1 MKGKDLTRYSFRFN
15 MDHQPSRWVKYGF
28 NTNLSYTETNMGAGG
43 GYFSDPL
50 TQVYMMNPMT
60 NVYDEEGQFNFDTTT
75 GYNPVALRSEY
86 GDKSLAKQYRV
97 LLSPYVQINF
107 TPELFF
113 MTRAGIDAYF
123 IDEFGYWS
131 FLQPQGADM
140 NAMGE
145 NANTTR
151 IMLNITNTLNYLKT
165 FNDVHNLN
173 LLVGQEGQKK
183 MYKQAYLAGSNYP
196 VEDLNDV
203 SLAAT
208 PSSAA
213 TTQMQL
219 LLNSYFFNGQY
230 DYNHKYYLSASLR
243 ADGSS
248 RFADGNRWATFW
260 SVGGKYRLTAESFME
275 STSSW
280 LSNLTIRAS
289 YGTTGNQEVGSGYYA
304 ASNLYGYGWNYNSKP
319 GMQLEQ
325 FGNENL
331 KWEMTKKFNVGLD
344 INLFKRID
352 ISLDYY
358 NHQTTDMVFSVPL
371 SFATGMSSIYQ
382 NVGKLENKGFEASL
396 NAVLFKNKDITWT
409 FAWNGSINKNKV
421 KKLST
426 DYPIEGTI
434 STTEV
439 GYPIY
444 QWKMKEYAGVDPET
458 GLAMWYTTDENGNNV
473 TTTDYNKAEKRYL
486 GDANPKFFGSFSTRL
501 EAYGFDLAL
510 QFNYSTGA
518 KIYGDNLRY
527 DANGGSAFYENFIN
541 YVYENRWQ
549 KPGDITN
556 VPRLDTDGSYANQA
570 SSRFL
575 MDGDYLK
582 IRSLTVGYTLPRNW
596 LRGTFLNNVR
606 VFMEAENLYTFTA
619 DNYIGFDPSGIDA
632 NGVQWWNYPQARS
645 FIFGIT
651 VGI

>member
-1 MKGKDLTRYSFRFN
+1 
-15 MDHQPSRWVKYGF
+15 
-28 NTNLSYTETNMGAGG
+28 MGAGG

-331 KWEMTKKFNVGLD
+331 KWEMTKNSML
-344 INLFKRID
+344 
-352 ISLDYY
+352 
-358 NHQTTDMVFSVPL
+358 
-371 SFATGMSSIYQ
+371 
-382 NVGKLENKGFEASL
+382 
-396 NAVLFKNKDITWT
+396 VLI
-409 FAWNGSINKNKV
+409 
-421 KKLST
+421 
-426 DYPIEGTI
+426 
-434 STTEV
+434 
-439 GYPIY
+439 
-444 QWKMKEYAGVDPET
+444 
-458 GLAMWYTTDENGNNV
+458 
-473 TTTDYNKAEKRYL
+473 
-486 GDANPKFFGSFSTRL
+486 
-501 EAYGFDLAL
+501 
-510 QFNYSTGA
+510 
-518 KIYGDNLRY
+518 
-527 DANGGSAFYENFIN
+527 
-541 YVYENRWQ
+541 
-549 KPGDITN
+549 
-556 VPRLDTDGSYANQA
+556 
-570 SSRFL
+570 
-575 MDGDYLK
+575 
-582 IRSLTVGYTLPRNW
+582 
-596 LRGTFLNNVR
+596 
-606 VFMEAENLYTFTA
+606 
-619 DNYIGFDPSGIDA
+619 
-632 NGVQWWNYPQARS
+632 
-645 FIFGIT
+645 
-651 VGI
+651 